1 MHAFLWWSAGAGNKV
16 HQGSSSGKAGR
27 PREPH
32 NTTAIERCDT
42 SINPVTHEGQPSYSE
57 QQLYYNGDCRPP
69 SKHVILRAVRSANY
83 SKTALACRVCR
94 GGGSKWERMLYD
106 LLDKEDLIELYAVEA
121 FSLSKPVGAVTQ
133 GGVVVHPEKKRWDA
147 TVVVPGGLLI
157 EMQGEGH
164 GSRLVTKANNTDNS
178 LAERH
183 LKDWLYVQVALE
195 QQWSVLWLWVNE
207 DISSDSV
214 QASVWAQQL
223 HKAVLHVQAKGLPQ
237 LFGA

>member
-1 MHAFLWWSAGAGNKV
+1 
-16 HQGSSSGKAGR
+16 
-27 PREPH
+27 
-32 NTTAIERCDT
+32 
-42 SINPVTHEGQPSYSE
+42 
-57 QQLYYNGDCRPP
+57 
-69 SKHVILRAVRSANY
+69 
-83 SKTALACRVCR
+83 
-94 GGGSKWERMLYD
+94 MLYD

-164 GSRLVTKANNTDNS
+164 SSRLVTKANNTDNS

-183 LKDWLYVQVALE
+183 LKEWLYVQVALE

-207 DISSDSV
+207 DISSDSM

-223 HKAVLHVQAKGLPQ
+223 HKVVLHVQAKGLPQ